1 MFTGAMAESADA
13 VDLKSTGGDTM
24 WVRPPLAPSI
34 LMLILYRGLVE
45 PPSFIPHCDGALKL

>member
-1 MFTGAMAESADA
+1 
-13 VDLKSTGGDTM
+13 
-24 WVRPPLAPSI
+24 